1 MPCVLGK
8 IYISKTELFLG
19 KYVWSLDCFR
29 KKKSYVLQHNESKQ
43 NVHLT
48 DIPYHYYQFTVIFL
62 WMTIRKNV
70 FMSKQGG
77 HVYTPFSRK
86 ENFLSFNFSQ
96 KTWQVWHFKY
106 LGMGKLLL
114 FFISIAIYWR
124 TFTKEKSIP
133 STNFSTFNSL
143 SNKAFWKIKLIDD
156 AMEKVTGFL

>member
-1 MPCVLGK
+1 MCGHLTV
-8 IYISKTELFLG
+8 F
-19 KYVWSLDCFR
+19 VR
-29 KKKSYVLQHNESKQ
+29 KKVMCCNTMKVNKMSISRTYLTITISLQSFFYEWLFAK
-43 NVHLT
+43 T
-48 DIPYHYYQFTVIFL
+48 
-62 WMTIRKNV
+62 